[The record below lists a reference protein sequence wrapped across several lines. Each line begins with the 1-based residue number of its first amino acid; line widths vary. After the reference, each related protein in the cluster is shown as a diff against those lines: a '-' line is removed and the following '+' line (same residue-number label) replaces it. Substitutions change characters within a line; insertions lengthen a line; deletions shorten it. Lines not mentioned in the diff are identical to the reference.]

1 MCVRDREREREDV
14 DSKPLML
21 NDSPNFHSY
30 CGACGMM
37 GYTEIKLQ
45 ILITKPIKLNNYA

>member
-1 MCVRDREREREDV
+1 VCVRDREREREDV